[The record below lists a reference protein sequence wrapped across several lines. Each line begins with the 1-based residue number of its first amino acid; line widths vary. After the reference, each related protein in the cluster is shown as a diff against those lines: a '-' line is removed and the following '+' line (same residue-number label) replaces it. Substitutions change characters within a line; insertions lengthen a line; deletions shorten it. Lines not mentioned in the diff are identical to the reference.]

1 MGLPTYG
8 PNSFWPTVSV
18 PEGLAAAGGGGAA
31 VGTGVGAA
39 TAVGPVDGTAVGAAA
54 VGAPGI
60 AVGDAGRGVAV
71 ADDPQAKIAANK
83 RAKGPRIMI
92 LGFFNQ
98 CFKMG

>member
-1 MGLPTYG
+1 
-8 PNSFWPTVSV
+8 
-18 PEGLAAAGGGGAA
+18 
-31 VGTGVGAA
+31 
-39 TAVGPVDGTAVGAAA
+39 

-92 LGFFNQ
+92 LEFFNQ